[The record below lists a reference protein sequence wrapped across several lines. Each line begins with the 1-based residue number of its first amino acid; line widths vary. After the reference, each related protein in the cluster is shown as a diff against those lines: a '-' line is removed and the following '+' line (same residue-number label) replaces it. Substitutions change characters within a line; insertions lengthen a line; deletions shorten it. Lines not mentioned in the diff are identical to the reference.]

1 MVSKV
6 LSMDKMTTFKV
17 ISFIKAL
24 ILVYLKSLIAL
35 FLLLSQDVHLLRTL
49 SPNPHPL
56 GSEIKLSSVNSLE
69 GRERGGFSFCKE
81 TIIIGFFFLFK

>member
-1 MVSKV
+1 
-6 LSMDKMTTFKV
+6 MDKMTTFKV
-17 ISFIKAL
+17 ILAHFFHQGIN
-24 ILVYLKSLIAL
+24 ISLLEVIIAL

-69 GRERGGFSFCKE
+69 GRERGGFSFCEE